1 MATRNLTKKFEGVRA
16 QCRLSAIS
24 ARTNRDGQDGLLEDH
39 DDSSATHHTGLPLTS
54 ALPPKWVDVS
64 DEVHEDIVKA
74 KEAIAALHDLHS
86 RRLKVSF
93 GEDESAQEAAIDDA
107 TARVTGILRGAEN
120 KIKQIALIGN
130 DGSQQLSKAE
140 CDVRLNVMRS
150 LGMELAAL
158 FKAFRGGQKEYLNK
172 LKAQQSVGNDLFR
185 DVNDAG
191 ARGGATGNFDDALDH
206 GLSEEQV
213 MQLRE
218 LEQRSD
224 EREKEIIHL
233 VQSIN
238 DLASLFQELSVLVIE
253 QGTVLDR
260 IDYNVEQTLVR
271 MKEANVQLTQA
282 DDYSKKTHTL
292 KCIAVLIVVIII
304 ELIVL
309 ASKHA

>member
-1 MATRNLTKKFEGVRA
+1 MATRNLTKKYEAVRA
-16 QCRLSAIS
+16 QCKIS
-24 ARTNRDGQDGLLEDH
+24 SINTRVGSGRDRRGSLLEDQ
-39 DDSSATHHTGLPLTS
+39 DDSSTQHVTSLPLTQ
-54 ALPPKWVDVS
+54 ALPPKWVDIS
-64 DEVHEDIVKA
+64 DEVHEDIAKA
-74 KEAIAALHDLHS
+74 KEAITALHDLHS

-93 GEDESAQEAAIDDA
+93 GGDESAQEAAIDDA

-158 FKAFRGGQKEYLNK
+158 FKSYRTAQKEYLNK

-185 DVNDAG
+185 DVNEA
-191 ARGGATGNFDDALDH
+191 GGAAAGNFDDALDN
-206 GLSEEQV
+206 GLSDEQV